1 MAEAVKESNIQDVI
15 AEQEKIVAE
24 KPDNVMAHHMLGLI
38 YLRAGRSEDAIR
50 ELEKAI
56 EIDSQSMDE

>member
-1 MAEAVKESNIQDVI
+1 MADAVKESNIQDVI

-38 YLRAGRSEDAIR
+38 YLRAGHSEDAIR
-50 ELEKAI
+50 RH
-56 EIDSQSMDE
+56 